1 MITTETDLSPETTM
15 QKVLELFPSAQRAL
29 FQRYH
34 IGGCQSCGFD
44 QGETLARLAARN
56 GGIDVGEMI
65 EHIRA
70 SHERDQKLLIAPAE
84 LSRQR
89 DLHPSLRLLD
99 IRTREEFEAARIDG
113 AVLFSQDLMQEILG
127 HWPRQELIVI
137 VDHAGKQGLDAA
149 AYFVGHGF
157 HDVRALRGGIDA
169 WSQEV
174 DDNVPRYRLG

>member
-1 MITTETDLSPETTM
+1 MITTETDLSPGTAM
-15 QKVLELFPSAQRAL
+15 QRVLEQFPSAQRAL

-44 QGETLARLAARN
+44 QGETLAQLAARN

-84 LSRQR
+84 LLRQR
-89 DLHPSLRLLD
+89 DLNPSLRLLD
-99 IRTREEFEAARIDG
+99 IRTREEFDAARIEG
-113 AVLFSQDLMQEILG
+113 AVYFTQELMQEILG
-127 HWPRQELIVI
+127 RWPRGELFVI
-137 VDHAGKQGLDAA
+137 VDHSGKQGLDAA
-149 AYFVGHGF
+149 AYFLGHGF
-157 HDVRALRGGIDA
+157 QDVRALRGGIDA

-174 DDNVPRYRLG
+174 DDSVPRYRLG

>member
-1 MITTETDLSPETTM
+1 MTTTESDLSPETTM
-15 QKVLELFPSAQRAL
+15 QRVLEQYPGAQRAL

-34 IGGCQSCGFD
+34 IGGCQSCGFS
-44 QGETLARLAARN
+44 QTETLGQLAARN
-56 GGIDVGEMI
+56 GAIDVAEML
-65 EHIRA
+65 EHIRT
-70 SHERDQKLLIAPAE
+70 SHERDQKLLIAPKE
-84 LSRQR
+84 LAQLRGSN
-89 DLHPSLRLLD
+89 PSVRLLD

-127 HWPRQELIVI
+127 RWPRNDLFVI

-157 HDVRALRGGIDA
+157 QEVRALRGGIDA

-174 DDNVPRYRLG
+174 DDNVPRYRLD

>member
-1 MITTETDLSPETTM
+1 MTTTESDLSPETTM
-15 QKVLELFPSAQRAL
+15 QRVLEQYPGAQRAL

-34 IGGCQSCGFD
+34 IGGCQSCGFSAT
-44 QGETLARLAARN
+44 ETLGQLAARN
-56 GGIDVGEMI
+56 GAIDVAEMI
-65 EHIRA
+65 EHIRT
-70 SHERDQKLLIAPAE
+70 SHERDQKLLIAPKE
-84 LSRQR
+84 LAQLRGSN
-89 DLHPSLRLLD
+89 PSVRLLD

-127 HWPRQELIVI
+127 RWPRADLFVI

-157 HDVRALRGGIDA
+157 QEVRALRGGIDA

-174 DDNVPRYRLG
+174 DDNVPRYRLD